1 MKKGLRDGLNQ
12 GLMIDNI
19 NQSRLDRIEMMIGK
33 QK

>member
-33 QK
+33 